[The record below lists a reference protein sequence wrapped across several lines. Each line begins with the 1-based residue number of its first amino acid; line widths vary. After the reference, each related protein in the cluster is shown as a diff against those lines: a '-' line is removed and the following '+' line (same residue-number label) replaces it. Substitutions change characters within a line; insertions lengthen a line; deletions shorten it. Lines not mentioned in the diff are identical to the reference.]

1 MLLEFSSR
9 GVESTENVV
18 FVARVLAE
26 GRITVPY
33 VFRDLLGLRKGD
45 YVRVRILEVIRR

>member
-1 MLLEFSSR
+1 MALEFSSR
-9 GVESTENVV
+9 NVDSTENVV
-18 FVARVLAE
+18 FMARVLAE

-45 YVRVRILEVIRR
+45 YVRVRVLEVIRR

>member
-1 MLLEFSSR
+1 MEFPSR
-9 GVESTENVV
+9 VVDSTENVV
-18 FVARVLAE
+18 FEASIPAE

-45 YVRVRILEVIRR
+45 HVRVRVLEVIRR